1 MEDDYSSISV
11 KTEKMAKPIK
21 ETPVLKGK
29 HAKRFLEIIKTT
41 SAKKVTDS
49 DLKRMRASFNKL
61 SNISTF

>member
-1 MEDDYSSISV
+1 
-11 KTEKMAKPIK
+11 MAKPIK

-29 HAKRFLEIIKTT
+29 HAKRFLEIIKI
-41 SAKKVTDS
+41 SSEKKVSAS